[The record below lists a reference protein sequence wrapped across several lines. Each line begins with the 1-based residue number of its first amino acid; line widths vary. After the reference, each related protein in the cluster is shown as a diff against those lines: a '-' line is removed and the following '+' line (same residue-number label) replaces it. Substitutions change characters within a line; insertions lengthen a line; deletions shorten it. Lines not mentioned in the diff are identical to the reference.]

1 MAVFWNVHHSGV
13 ERFPWDIAMVS
24 RIRRNIPWEATT
36 GSSENSCDTDECP
49 ALSTNG
55 IGFMNVREW
64 GAKGVVEGVTE
75 LCGLGIA
82 VSLYFYF

>member
-1 MAVFWNVHHSGV
+1 MGSHDTSARDLLYSD
-13 ERFPWDIAMVS
+13 ERS
-24 RIRRNIPWEATT
+24 
-36 GSSENSCDTDECP
+36 

-55 IGFMNVREW
+55 MGASNVREW

>member
-1 MAVFWNVHHSGV
+1 
-13 ERFPWDIAMVS
+13 MVS
-24 RIRRNIPWEATT
+24 RISHGKPRQNRPRIGVFGRTC
-36 GSSENSCDTDECP
+36 S

>member
-1 MAVFWNVHHSGV
+1 MYSD
-13 ERFPWDIAMVS
+13 ERS
-24 RIRRNIPWEATT
+24 
-36 GSSENSCDTDECP
+36 